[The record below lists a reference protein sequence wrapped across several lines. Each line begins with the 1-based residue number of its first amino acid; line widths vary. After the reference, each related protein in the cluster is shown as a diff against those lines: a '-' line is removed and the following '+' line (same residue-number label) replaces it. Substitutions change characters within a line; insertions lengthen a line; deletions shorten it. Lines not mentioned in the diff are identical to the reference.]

1 MKKNYYLFLLMIPF
15 AVFALLSNAGGK
27 TGGYSGSPGDGF
39 TTCSDCHSG
48 GDFGAVASIST
59 TIPAAGYEYGVTYEV
74 SVSVTSSSTRHG
86 FQLTAED
93 AANAKVG
100 SYTAGS
106 NNQVVNGGT
115 HVTHTAGGVGDTV
128 WTFEWTAPSA
138 AVEGN
143 EVTFYAA
150 VNATN
155 ANGGTSGDQV
165 VTTSETYMLNDLN
178 VADNNLLEMSIYPN
192 PAVDVVNVNIDNYQ
206 DAQVQITDLTGK
218 IVLTQVLNSKEV
230 NISHLNSGLYM
241 LNVLSGNLQA
251 NTKLLKR

>member
-15 AVFALLSNAGGK
+15 AVFALLSNSGGK

-39 TTCSDCHSG
+39 TSCSDCHSG
-48 GDFGAVASIST
+48 GNFNAVPNIST
-59 TIPAAGYEYGVTYEV
+59 TIPAAGFEYGVTYEV

-100 SYTAGS
+100 SFTAGS

-115 HVTHTAGGVGDTV
+115 HVTHTAGGTGDTV
-128 WTFEWTAPSA
+128 WTFEWTAPST

-143 EVTFYAA
+143 EITFYTA

-165 VTTSETYMLNDLN
+165 VKTSVAYNLNSIG
-178 VADNNLLEMSIYPN
+178 VADKDLLEMSIYPN
-192 PAVDVVNVNIDNYQ
+192 PAVDVLNVSIDDYQ

-218 IVLTQVLNSKEV
+218 VVLTQALSSKEV

-241 LNVLSGNLQA
+241 LNVQSGNLQA
-251 NTKLLKR
+251 NAKLLKE